1 MTARRADDERGLVDT
16 HPAASATC
24 EQNACAS
31 HDIILAQDAGEN
43 FRSRASRHAW
53 DNRAMSSIVNELAWR
68 GLIHQVTDRAALSER
83 LEAGPIVAY
92 IGFDPT
98 AGSLHVGHL
107 QQLCLLRLIARH
119 GSRPIA
125 LIGGGTGMI
134 GDPSGKSEERNLL
147 QPRELEANRAAISAQ
162 VAALLSSDAPDSA
175 DGSEA
180 SEATGAA
187 VIADNFDWLGEVGL
201 IDFLRDVGKLFSVN
215 EMVRKDSVRS
225 RLDRQGESLSFTEF
239 SYMLLQ
245 AWDFVQLYDRYGCEL
260 QLGGSDQWGNI
271 SEGVTLI
278 RRLRAGAKAFGLT
291 SPLVTKADG
300 TKFGKTESATVW
312 LDPERTSPYEF
323 YQFWMRTPDSDA
335 VSYLRRFT
343 SLGEE
348 EIVELAAR
356 LASHPEER
364 RAQRELAS
372 SLTSLVHGG
381 EEATRAAVAA
391 KALFTTS
398 LADLDGE
405 ALEAALADAP
415 RTVVA
420 RADVEGALSVIDAS
434 VLTGIVSS
442 RGDARRQL
450 SQGAIYL
457 NGARVAGDRPLQA
470 GDALHGRWVVL
481 RRGRSTQ
488 HVIEV
493 RDEVAPID
501 DEEAR

>member
-1 MTARRADDERGLVDT
+1 
-16 HPAASATC
+16 
-24 EQNACAS
+24 
-31 HDIILAQDAGEN
+31 
-43 FRSRASRHAW
+43 
-53 DNRAMSSIVNELAWR
+53 MSSIVNELAWR

-147 QPRELEANRAAISAQ
+147 QPRELEANRASISAQ
-162 VAALLSSDAPDSA
+162 VAALLGSDAPEAA

-180 SEATGAA
+180 AGSA

-300 TKFGKTESATVW
+300 TKFGKTESGTVW
-312 LDPERTSPYEF
+312 LNPERTSPYEF
-323 YQFWMRTPDSDA
+323 YQFWMRTPDTDA

-348 EIVELAAR
+348 EIVELGDR

-372 SLTSLVHGG
+372 SLTTLVHGAG
-381 EEATRAAVAA
+381 EAARAAVAA
-391 KALFTTS
+391 KALFTMS
-398 LADLDGE
+398 LADLGGE
-405 ALEAALADAP
+405 ALEVALADAP

-420 RADVEGALSVIDAS
+420 RADLDGPLSVIGAS

-457 NGARVAGDRPLQA
+457 NGVRVAEDRPLHP

-493 RDEVAPID
+493 RDEVARLG

>member
-1 MTARRADDERGLVDT
+1 MRQ
-16 HPAASATC
+16 P
-24 EQNACAS
+24 
-31 HDIILAQDAGEN
+31 
-43 FRSRASRHAW
+43 W
-53 DNRAMSSIVNELAWR
+53 DNSAMSPIVNELAWR

-98 AGSLHVGHL
+98 AASLHVGHL

-147 QPRELEANRAAISAQ
+147 QPRELEANRASISAQ
-162 VAALLSSDAPDSA
+162 VAALL
-175 DGSEA
+175 GSEA
-180 SEATGAA
+180 SPAPGAA
-187 VIADNFDWLGEVGL
+187 VIADNFDWLGEVRL

-271 SEGVTLI
+271 SEGVTLV
-278 RRLRAGAKAFGLT
+278 RRLRAGARAFGLT

-300 TKFGKTESATVW
+300 TKFGKTESGTVW

-343 SLGEE
+343 SLGEA
-348 EIVELAAR
+348 EIVELDER
-356 LASHPEER
+356 LASRPEER

-372 SLTSLVHGG
+372 SLTALVHGT
-381 EEATRAAVAA
+381 EEAARAAVAA
-391 KALFTTS
+391 KALFTMS

-415 RTVVA
+415 STVVA
-420 RADVEGALSVIDAS
+420 RADVEGALSVIDAA

-457 NGARVAGDRPLQA
+457 NGVRVAEDRRLQA

-493 RDEVAPID
+493 RDEVAQVAD
-501 DEEAR
+501 KEATT

>member
-1 MTARRADDERGLVDT
+1 
-16 HPAASATC
+16 
-24 EQNACAS
+24 
-31 HDIILAQDAGEN
+31 
-43 FRSRASRHAW
+43 
-53 DNRAMSSIVNELAWR
+53 MSSIVNELAWR

-83 LEAGPIVAY
+83 LEAAPIVAY

-119 GSRPIA
+119 GSQPIA

-147 QPRELEANRAAISAQ
+147 QPRELEANRASISAQ
-162 VAALLSSDAPDSA
+162 VAALLDAGASA
-175 DGSEA
+175 AGSV
-180 SEATGAA
+180 

-245 AWDFVQLYDRYGCEL
+245 AWDFVQLYDRHGCEL

-278 RRLRAGAKAFGLT
+278 RRLRAGARAFGLT

-300 TKFGKTESATVW
+300 TKFGKTESGTVW

-348 EIVELAAR
+348 EIVELGAR

-364 RAQRELAS
+364 LVQRELAS
-372 SLTSLVHGG
+372 SLTTLVHGAG
-381 EEATRAAVAA
+381 EAARAAVAA
-391 KALFTTS
+391 KALFTMS
-398 LADLDGE
+398 LADLDGD

-420 RADVEGALSVIDAS
+420 RADLEGALSVIDAS
-434 VLTGIVSS
+434 VRTGIVSS
-442 RGDARRQL
+442 RGDGRRQL

-457 NGARVAGDRPLQA
+457 NGVRVAEDRPHQE
-470 GDALHGRWVVL
+470 GDALHGRRVVL

-493 RDEVAPID
+493 RDDVAQLD

>member
-1 MTARRADDERGLVDT
+1 MRQ
-16 HPAASATC
+16 P
-24 EQNACAS
+24 
-31 HDIILAQDAGEN
+31 
-43 FRSRASRHAW
+43 W
-53 DNRAMSSIVNELAWR
+53 DNSAMSPIVNELAWR

-98 AGSLHVGHL
+98 AASLHVGHL

-147 QPRELEANRAAISAQ
+147 QPRELEANRASISAQ
-162 VAALLSSDAPDSA
+162 VAALL
-175 DGSEA
+175 GSEA
-180 SEATGAA
+180 SPAPGAA
-187 VIADNFDWLGEVGL
+187 VIADNFDWFGEVRL

-271 SEGVTLI
+271 SEGVTLV
-278 RRLRAGAKAFGLT
+278 RRLRAGARAFGLT

-300 TKFGKTESATVW
+300 TKFGKTESGTVW

-343 SLGEE
+343 SLGEA
-348 EIVELAAR
+348 EIVELDER
-356 LASHPEER
+356 LASRPEER

-372 SLTSLVHGG
+372 SLTALVHGT
-381 EEATRAAVAA
+381 EEAARAAVAA
-391 KALFTTS
+391 KALFTMS

-415 RTVVA
+415 STVVA
-420 RADVEGALSVIDAS
+420 RADVEGALSVIDAA

-457 NGARVAGDRPLQA
+457 NGVRVAEDRRLQA

-493 RDEVAPID
+493 RDEVAQVAD
-501 DEEAR
+501 KEATT

>member
-1 MTARRADDERGLVDT
+1 MR
-16 HPAASATC
+16 
-24 EQNACAS
+24 Q
-31 HDIILAQDAGEN
+31 
-43 FRSRASRHAW
+43 AW
-53 DNRAMSSIVNELAWR
+53 DNSAMSPIVNELAWR

-98 AGSLHVGHL
+98 AASLHVGHL

-147 QPRELEANRAAISAQ
+147 QPRELEANRASISAQ
-162 VAALLSSDAPDSA
+162 VAALL
-175 DGSEA
+175 GSEA
-180 SEATGAA
+180 SPAPGAA
-187 VIADNFDWLGEVGL
+187 VIADNFDWLGEVRL

-271 SEGVTLI
+271 SEGVTLV
-278 RRLRAGAKAFGLT
+278 RRLRAGARAFGLT

-300 TKFGKTESATVW
+300 TKFGKTESGTVW

-343 SLGEE
+343 SLGEA
-348 EIVELAAR
+348 EIVELDER
-356 LASHPEER
+356 LASRPEER

-372 SLTSLVHGG
+372 SLTALVHGT
-381 EEATRAAVAA
+381 EEAARAAVAA
-391 KALFTTS
+391 KALFTMS

-415 RTVVA
+415 STVVA
-420 RADVEGALSVIDAS
+420 RADVEGALSVIDAA

-457 NGARVAGDRPLQA
+457 NGVRVAEDRRLQA

-493 RDEVAPID
+493 RDEVAQVAD
-501 DEEAR
+501 KEATT